1 MEGVKIMKKYYVD
14 FGTEKFGN
22 RYNLFYTAANESV
35 SKTAERITRKQ
46 AIAYVRAE
54 RQRRKDDPAFSGY
67 ADTYIFP
74 FSWRGDPSAYLPD
87 MCDSSGVVVVR

>member
-1 MEGVKIMKKYYVD
+1 MKKYYVD
-14 FGTEKFGN
+14 FGAEKFGN
-22 RYNLFYTAANESV
+22 RYSLFYTLADESV
-35 SKTAERITRKQ
+35 PETAERITRTQ
-46 AIAYVRAE
+46 AIAYARAE

-74 FSWRGDPSAYLPD
+74 FGWHADPALYLPD

>member
-1 MEGVKIMKKYYVD
+1 MKKYYVD

-22 RYNLFYTAANESV
+22 RYSLFYTVANESV
-35 SKTAERITRKQ
+35 PETAERVTRTQ
-46 AIAYVRAE
+46 AIAYARAE
-54 RQRRKDDPAFSGY
+54 RARRKTDPVFSGF

-74 FSWRGDPSAYLPD
+74 VSWRGDPAAYLPD